1 MPAPRC
7 SCFCRLSAV
16 APARVGRHA
25 SFVWHVGAWQH
36 KCVCAAVATR
46 HGDGTCAPAP
56 TGTRLTR
63 DHARAIHALDS
74 PPGEAHRQSTCSH
87 THAPYCICS
96 DVQHQPARI
105 ERDDRERD
113 ESEDDH
119 RTDEQKR
126 ERDGGRGK
134 TGRREERGQGERH
147 VYSGNDGWHGNGGE
161 RVRASQARRPDS
173 PYTPHGLDAL
183 GHCLDRPRPPP
194 VSAHVPTYHPGHMR
208 TSFTLRPSCRD
219 HVHI

>member
-7 SCFCRLSAV
+7 SCFCCLSAV

-36 KCVCAAVATR
+36 KCVCAAVAAR

-87 THAPYCICS
+87 TRAPHCICS

-113 ESEDDH
+113 EPEDDH

-126 ERDGGRGK
+126 ERDGGRDK
-134 TGRREERGQGERH
+134 TGRREERGQYYCAHRF
-147 VYSGNDGWHGNGGE
+147 SGGE
-161 RVRASQARRPDS
+161 CMGAMLDTSAPDCEVLRPVRRLLTRGCEWDS
-173 PYTPHGLDAL
+173 VFVAH
-183 GHCLDRPRPPP
+183 PRP
-194 VSAHVPTYHPGHMR
+194 AQTR
-208 TSFTLRPSCRD
+208 A
-219 HVHI
+219 

>member
-7 SCFCRLSAV
+7 RCFCCLSAV

-87 THAPYCICS
+87 TRAPYCICS

-119 RTDEQKR
+119 RAVQSRSMHHPARVEACR
-126 ERDGGRGK
+126 C
-134 TGRREERGQGERH
+134 TGMGNAFIDRLQGC
-147 VYSGNDGWHGNGGE
+147 
-161 RVRASQARRPDS
+161 VRCSLAW
-173 PYTPHGLDAL
+173 L
-183 GHCLDRPRPPP
+183 GACL
-194 VSAHVPTYHPGHMR
+194 S
-208 TSFTLRPSCRD
+208 
-219 HVHI
+219 

>member
-7 SCFCRLSAV
+7 SCFCCLSAV

-87 THAPYCICS
+87 TRAPYCICS

-113 ESEDDH
+113 EPEDDH
-119 RTDEQKR
+119 RKKEQ
-126 ERDGGRGK
+126 
-134 TGRREERGQGERH
+134 
-147 VYSGNDGWHGNGGE
+147 
-161 RVRASQARRPDS
+161 QARWHS
-173 PYTPHGLDAL
+173 
-183 GHCLDRPRPPP
+183 
-194 VSAHVPTYHPGHMR
+194 VSAACHAQTACSAAAS
-208 TSFTLRPSCRD
+208 TSFTSCTARLHSLPTLTAPHRSVHRHALLRKSSDETFALWRKRRQLIPFRRCARSCLRL
-219 HVHI
+219 